1 MSCAYER
8 YTGCWDLDRAG
19 HGLSAPRAARPRGM
33 APGLAPDVPWGRP
46 GPGGLSTRTGLQRPV
61 RAPGAN
67 ARRAWLRP
75 ASRSSLSAD
84 GLPRRQ
90 PRRAHSHGRRSGTE
104 HVLPALRVC
113 PALHVR
119 TFHAY
124 VIRKCLCRMYFLE
137 TLAEQRRALQDKLG
151 VRPAKTCVPRG
162 ALGSETEI
170 QTRHPCRQGTP
181 DRRPASRDRALTA
194 AASAGPG
201 FTGPQAPRGPRVD
214 EVPG

>member
-46 GPGGLSTRTGLQRPV
+46 GPGGLSTRTGLRRPV

-67 ARRAWLRP
+67 ARRARLRP

-90 PRRAHSHGRRSGTE
+90 PRPP
-104 HVLPALRVC
+104 L
-113 PALHVR
+113 
-119 TFHAY
+119 
-124 VIRKCLCRMYFLE
+124 
-137 TLAEQRRALQDKLG
+137 
-151 VRPAKTCVPRG
+151 
-162 ALGSETEI
+162 
-170 QTRHPCRQGTP
+170 
-181 DRRPASRDRALTA
+181 RDRARAPGVTRVPGSARANVSRLRNSQVSVSRVLFGDTCRA
-194 AASAGPG
+194 APCSPGQTWGAAREDVRSSGSPRQRDGDTDPPPLPAGDTGSASGQQRQGADRSSVCR
-201 FTGPQAPRGPRVD
+201 TWLRGP
-214 EVPG
+214 PGASWTAGG

>member
-19 HGLSAPRAARPRGM
+19 HGLSVPRAARPRGM

-46 GPGGLSTRTGLQRPV
+46 GPGGLSTRTGLRRPV
-61 RAPGAN
+61 RAPRAN
-67 ARRAWLRP
+67 ARRARLRP

-84 GLPRRQ
+84 GRC
-90 PRRAHSHGRRSGTE
+90 SGTE

-124 VIRKCLCRMYFLE
+124 VIRKCLSRVLFGDTCRAAPCSPGQTWGAARE
-137 TLAEQRRALQDKLG
+137 DVRSSGSPRQRDGDTDPPPL
-151 VRPAKTCVPRG
+151 PAGDT
-162 ALGSETEI
+162 GSASG
-170 QTRHPCRQGTP
+170 QQRQGA
-181 DRRPASRDRALTA
+181 DRSSVCRTWL
-194 AASAGPG
+194 
-201 FTGPQAPRGPRVD
+201 RGP
-214 EVPG
+214 PGASWTAGG